1 MTGIRGI
8 AQTKAAFAKAT
19 AEMEAAAPAA
29 SKAAGEVLARAMIS
43 RTPRQTGA
51 TASSIRVDSEDET
64 AHVGPTTS
72 YARFPEFGT
81 VHMSAQHYMMKA
93 ADDSQGAIVAS
104 IAAILKAA
112 LR

>member
-1 MTGIRGI
+1 IRGI
-8 AQTKAAFAKAT
+8 AQTKAAFAKAR

-29 SKAAGEVLARAMIS
+29 SKAAGEVLARTMIS
-43 RTPRQTGA
+43 RAPRATGA
-51 TASSIRVDSEDET
+51 TASSIRVDTDGET
-64 AHVGPTTS
+64 AHVGPTMA

-81 VHMSAQHYMMKA
+81 VFISGQHYMTQA